1 MQYEAAIVQYHPLL
15 LSIAQR
21 MVKNMMD
28 AEDIVQDTFLK
39 FLSQPPKTI
48 ENLKAYL
55 VRAVVNNCL
64 NHLKRLKQNAEEL
77 LDPLL
82 HAQWTSYFDFN
93 IQTAEREGELSEAF
107 KIVLQ
112 KLEPSERTV
121 YLFREVF
128 NFDYA
133 EIAEIVEKR
142 KDNCRQLFCRA
153 QAKLQEE
160 KIRFSLNMD
169 QHKQTVQTFVD
180 SCKGGSFM
188 ELVDNLKEDFRKN
201 CPLPTSLL
209 ESPSLFSIFQPIF

>member
-1 MQYEAAIVQYHPLL
+1 MTYEAAVIQYQPLL

-21 MVKNMMD
+21 MVKNLMD

-39 FLSQPPKTI
+39 FLSQPPQVI

-64 NHLKRLKQNAEEL
+64 NHLKRLRQNAEEL

-82 HAQWTSYFDFN
+82 HAEWLSHFDFN
-93 IQTAEREGELSEAF
+93 MQMTEREGELSEAF
-107 KIVLQ
+107 KVLLQ

-160 KIRFSLNMD
+160 KVRFSLNID
-169 QHKQTVQTFVD
+169 HHKQTVQTFLD
-180 SCKGGSFM
+180 SCRGGSLL
-188 ELVDNLKEDFRKN
+188 ELVDNLKVDIRKKM
-201 CPLPTSLL
+201 PFT
-209 ESPSLFSIFQPIF
+209 E

>member
-1 MQYEAAIVQYHPLL
+1 MQYEAAIVQYQPLL

-21 MVKNMMD
+21 MVKNLMD

-64 NHLKRLKQNAEEL
+64 NHLKRLKQNAEEM

-93 IQTAEREGELSEAF
+93 IQTTEREGELSEAF

-160 KIRFSLNMD
+160 KLRFSLNLD

-180 SCKGGSFM
+180 SCREGSFM
-188 ELVDNLKEDFRKN
+188 GLIDNLKEDFRKKM
-201 CPLPTSLL
+201 P
-209 ESPSLFSIFQPIF
+209 FSE